1 MRPWQAMNPMG
12 FSCSPPALLVY
23 AFSCVHGERGGEGAE
38 TSADPFGSFKVGN
51 RGRRR
56 LI

>member
-38 TSADPFGSFKVGN
+38 TNADPFGSFKVGN